1 MHGLVGITRRQGDEI
16 LAKGQLYSLHV
27 LVQVKSIM
35 RISSLYGCNC
45 DINDYV
51 WRENREL
58 LTNMAELPVIQLRF
72 GDTG

>member
-1 MHGLVGITRRQGDEI
+1 MGWWVSRDAKAMKYWRRGNYTPYI
-16 LAKGQLYSLHV
+16 CLCT
-27 LVQVKSIM
+27 VKSIM